1 MEETGPIDVITR
13 LVTALNACDLESAT
27 NLLESGASFVMNSSV
42 VAHQTSG
49 MHQALGGSWH

>member
-1 MEETGPIDVITR
+1 MIMQLG
-13 LVTALNACDLESAT
+13 TAMNVCDLELAT
-27 NLLESGASFVMNSSV
+27 NLLESGASFVMKFSV